1 LKFPAQRLVSRG
13 AAMLTLLAYCALA
26 AGDRGF
32 AGSVT
37 PGLVQNLVKR
47 FGPPARERIA
57 DWVAFAKSRKAAGT
71 AGSTSAWSADRLQ
84 VVNTFLNQVPWLSD
98 QAHWSAADYWATPAE
113 TVGSHGADCED
124 YAIAKYFLLKELGVP
139 IHRLRIT
146 YVRAVRLNEPHM
158 VLAYY
163 ARTDAEP
170 LILDNLDDRVRLA
183 SARSDLIPVYSFNDE
198 DVVLERSNRF
208 NSEGTLAVRN
218 NQRGNASQ
226 IRLWRQFN
234 ERLDAEARL

>member
-1 LKFPAQRLVSRG
+1 MNSRWLRPG
-13 AAMLTLLAYCALA
+13 AALLMLLAYCALA

-32 AGSVT
+32 AGAVT
-37 PGLVQNLVKR
+37 PGLVQNLVNR

-57 DWVAFAKSRKAAGT
+57 AWVAFARSRKDTAAGAA
-71 AGSTSAWSADRLQ
+71 AGAWSADRLQ
-84 VVNTFLNQVPWLSD
+84 DVNTYLNQVPWLSD
-98 QAHWSAADYWATPAE
+98 QEHWSAADYWATPAE

-139 IHRLRIT
+139 IYRLRIT

-170 LILDNLDDRVRLA
+170 LILDNLDNRVRPA

-198 DVVLERSNRF
+198 DVVLDRNNRF
-208 NSEGTLAVRN
+208 NGDIAMAARN
-218 NQRGNASQ
+218 NQRGNVSQ
-226 IRLWRQFN
+226 IRLWRQLN

>member
-1 LKFPAQRLVSRG
+1 
-13 AAMLTLLAYCALA
+13 MLMLLAYCAFA

-37 PGLVQNLVKR
+37 PGLVQNLVNR

-57 DWVAFAKSRKAAGT
+57 AWVAFARLRKDTAAGAA
-71 AGSTSAWSADRLQ
+71 AGAWSADRLQ
-84 VVNTFLNQVPWLSD
+84 VVNTYLNLVPWLSD
-98 QAHWSAADYWATPAE
+98 QEHWSAADYWATPAE

-163 ARTDAEP
+163 ARIDAEP
-170 LILDNLDDRVRLA
+170 LILDNLDNRVRPA

-198 DVVLERSNRF
+198 DVVLERNNRF
-208 NSEGTLAVRN
+208 NGDVAMAARN
-218 NQRGNASQ
+218 NQRGNVSQ
-226 IRLWRQFN
+226 IRLWRQLN